1 MRGAIVPDDHK
12 EILGAYHQRIA
23 DKEKLAESILSVG

>member
-12 EILGAYHQRIA
+12 EILGAYPQRIA
-23 DKEKLAESILSVG
+23 DKEKVAEIGLSIG